1 MEYPTEIVKGL
12 AIIGESGVR
21 IIGTPLCVP
30 EEVRTLEVKLFAKA
44 KETDEG
50 VLFMDPHMAVYKIVE
65 DICIIMY
72 GSIEE
77 NEIMMYNSLDAFYS
91 AVLKVVKGSLTEKT
105 LKKHYDEVFLVI
117 DAFIYKGLILSDNSA
132 DISSK
137 VPRRTF
143 EGLDA
148 VQIPS
153 KFSNALKKAQKSF
166 TSSWFKK

>member
-1 MEYPTEIVKGL
+1 MEYPVEIVKGL
-12 AIIGESGVR
+12 AVIGESGVR
-21 IIGTPLCVP
+21 LIGTPLCIS
-30 EEVRTLEVKLFAKA
+30 EETRTLEVKLFSKA

-50 VLFMDPHMAVYKIVE
+50 ILFMDPYMAAYKIVE
-65 DICIIMY
+65 DICIIIY
-72 GSIEE
+72 APVEE
-77 NEIMMYNSLDAFYS
+77 NEIIIKNSLDAFYS
-91 AVLKVVKGSLTEKT
+91 AVLKIVKGALNEKT
-105 LKKHYDEVFLVI
+105 LKKHYDEIFLVI
-117 DAFIYKGLILSDNSA
+117 DSFIYKGLILSDNSA
-132 DISSK
+132 DISGR